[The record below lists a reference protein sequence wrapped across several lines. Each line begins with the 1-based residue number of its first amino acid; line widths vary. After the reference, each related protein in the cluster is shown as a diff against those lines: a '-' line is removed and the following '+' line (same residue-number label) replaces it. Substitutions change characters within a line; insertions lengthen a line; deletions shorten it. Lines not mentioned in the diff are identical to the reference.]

1 MIYGIKIATRYL
13 TANRAQS
20 LLLVLGVAV
29 GVYVFVFMSA
39 LIGGLAVLLIDRTV
53 GSIAHVV
60 VEPADREPVSLVGD
74 GSGTLVAVLKST
86 QQRPT
91 LQSAEAYLPIL
102 ANAPHVSVVVGKV
115 LGNGFVVKG
124 EAVAPVQIT
133 GVEGKDISAIA
144 DIGSNLVAGSTD
156 LMLGTA
162 VIGKGLAD
170 NLGIGV
176 GQSVIIRSDR
186 DIEQSITVGGIFELG
201 LAAIDD
207 TAVFLN
213 LRAARVLLDL
223 PAGLSR
229 YEIKL
234 DDLQLARTA
243 AADIRGRTGL
253 KVTAWQDQNAQLLE
267 GLTAQARS
275 GDLIKAFALITIVIG
290 VASALLLSTYRRQ
303 SEIGIMR
310 AMGASRGFVVLVF
323 VIQGALIGLAGGLI
337 GAGLGY
343 LSLLPFPPPELTS
356 GGGLPVDYRQGAY
369 GAAILLT
376 LIGAVVAAIWP
387 ANRGVPP
394 GSSAGAFLRVE
405 CYLPIAPR

>member
-1 MIYGIKIATRYL
+1 MLYSIKIATRYL
-13 TANRAQS
+13 TATRGQS

-53 GSIAHVV
+53 GSIAHVIV
-60 VEPADREPVSLVGD
+60 GPADRNPALLQEAP
-74 GSGTLVAVLKST
+74 GTMLAVLKSS

-102 ANAPHVSVVVGKV
+102 ETAPHVSVVVGKL
-115 LGNGFVVKG
+115 LGNGFMVKG

-133 GVEGKDISAIA
+133 GLEAKDISAIA
-144 DIGSNLVAGSTD
+144 DIEASLVAGSSE

-162 VIGKGLAD
+162 VIGSGLAES
-170 NLGIGV
+170 LGIGI
-176 GQSVIIRSDR
+176 GQSLVIRSER
-186 DIEQSITVGGIFELG
+186 DVEQSITIGGIFQLG
-201 LAAIDD
+201 LAAVDD
-207 TAVFLN
+207 AAVYLN
-213 LRAARVLLDL
+213 IRAARVLLDL
-223 PAGLSR
+223 PEGLSR
-229 YEIKL
+229 YDIKL
-234 DDLQLARTA
+234 DDLQQARIV
-243 AADIRGRTGL
+243 ADDLRARTGL
-253 KVTAWQDQNAQLLE
+253 KATAWQDQNAQLLE

-275 GDLIKAFALITIVIG
+275 GDLIKGFALVTIIIG

-310 AMGASRGFVVLVF
+310 AMGASRGFVVTVF
-323 VIQGALIGLAGGLI
+323 VIQGALIGLAGGLL

-369 GAAILLT
+369 GAAIALT
-376 LIGAVVAAIWP
+376 LAGAIAAALWP
-387 ANRGVPP
+387 AYAASRIDPVKAIGP
-394 GSSAGAFLRVE
+394 
-405 CYLPIAPR
+405 

>member
-1 MIYGIKIATRYL
+1 MLYSLKIATRYL

-20 LLLVLGVAV
+20 ALLVLGVAV

-60 VEPADREPVSLVGD
+60 VEPADRDPGLITSDRD
-74 GSGTLVAVLKST
+74 GALVAVLKSS

-91 LQSAEAYLPIL
+91 LQSAEAYVPIL
-102 ANAPHVSVVVGKV
+102 SAVPHVEIVVGR
-115 LGNGFVVKG
+115 LSGNGFMVKG
-124 EAVAPVQIT
+124 EAVAPVQII
-133 GVEGKDISAIA
+133 GLEAKDISAIA
-144 DIGSNLVAGSTD
+144 NIEASLVAGSTD

-170 NLGIGV
+170 SIGIGV

-186 DIEQSITVGGIFELG
+186 DIEQSITVGGIFSLG
-201 LAAIDD
+201 VGGVDD
-207 TAVFLN
+207 TAVYLN
-213 LRAARVLLDL
+213 IRAARVLLDL
-223 PAGLSR
+223 PEGLSR

-234 DDLQLARTA
+234 DDLQLARTV
-243 AADIRGRTGL
+243 AADIRARTGL
-253 KVTAWQDQNAQLLE
+253 KATAWQEQNAQLLE

-275 GDLIKAFALITIVIG
+275 GDLIKGFALVTIIIG

-310 AMGASRGFVVLVF
+310 AMGASRGFVILVF

-343 LSLLPFPPPELTS
+343 LTLLPFPPPEATA

-369 GAAILLT
+369 VAAIVLT
-376 LIGAVVAAIWP
+376 LIGAIVAAIWP
-387 ANRGVPP
+387 AN
-394 GSSAGAFLRVE
+394 SAARVD
-405 CYLPIAPR
+405 PVKAIGP

>member
-1 MIYGIKIATRYL
+1 MLYSIKIAARYL

-20 LLLVLGVAV
+20 LLLVAGVAV

-60 VEPADREPVSLVGD
+60 VEPAERDPVSLVGD
-74 GSGTLVAVLKST
+74 DTGTLVAVLKSS

-102 ANAPHVSVVVGKV
+102 TSVPHVEVVVGKV
-115 LGNGFVVKG
+115 VGNGFMVKG
-124 EAVAPVQIT
+124 EAVSPVQVT
-133 GVEGKDISAIA
+133 GIEAKDISAIA
-144 DIGSNLVAGSTD
+144 NIGAKLVAGSTD

-170 NLGIGV
+170 SLGIGV
-176 GQSVIIRSDR
+176 GQSVILRSDR
-186 DIEQSITVGGIFELG
+186 DIEQSITIGGIFQIG
-201 LAAIDD
+201 VAGVDD
-207 TAVFLN
+207 TTVYLN
-213 LRAARVLLDL
+213 LRAARVLFDL
-223 PAGLSR
+223 PEGLSR
-229 YEIKL
+229 YDIKL

-243 AADIRGRTGL
+243 AADIVARTGL
-253 KVTAWQDQNAQLLE
+253 KATAWQDQNEQLLE
-267 GLTAQARS
+267 GLSAQGRS
-275 GDLIKAFALITIVIG
+275 GTLIKGFALVTIVIG

-323 VIQGALIGLAGGLI
+323 VIQGALIGLAGGLL

-343 LSLLPFPPPELTS
+343 LSLAPFPPPETTGAS
-356 GGGLPVDYRQGAY
+356 GLPIDVRQGAY
-369 GAAILLT
+369 DAAILLT
-376 LIGAVVAAIWP
+376 LLGAVLASIWP
-387 ANRGVPP
+387 AN
-394 GSSAGAFLRVE
+394 SASRIDPVKAIG
-405 CYLPIAPR
+405 P

>member
-1 MIYGIKIATRYL
+1 MLYSFKIATRYL

-39 LIGGLAVLLIDRTV
+39 LIGGLAVLLTDRTV
-53 GSIAHVV
+53 GSIAHVII
-60 VEPADREPVSLVGD
+60 EPADQDPTALVSG
-74 GSGTLVAVLKST
+74 GQTLVAVLKSS
-86 QQRPT
+86 QQRPA

-102 ANAPHVSVVVGKV
+102 QSTPGVAVVVGKL
-115 LGNGFVVKG
+115 LGNGFMIKG

-133 GVEGKDISAIA
+133 GVEASEISAIA
-144 DIGSNLVAGSTD
+144 DIEANLVAGSTD
-156 LMLGTA
+156 LALGTA

-170 NLGIGV
+170 TLGIGV
-176 GQSVIIRSDR
+176 GQSVVLRSDR
-186 DIEQSITVGGIFELG
+186 GIEQSVTIGGIFELG
-201 LAAIDD
+201 VAGVDD
-207 TAVFLN
+207 TAVFLST
-213 LRAARVLLDL
+213 RAARVLLDL
-223 PAGLSR
+223 PEGLSR

-234 DDLQLARTA
+234 DDLQAAQRV
-243 AADIRGRTGL
+243 AADLRGRTGL
-253 KVTAWQDQNAQLLE
+253 KATAWQDQNAQLLE

-275 GDLIKAFALITIVIG
+275 GDLIKGFALVTIIIG

-310 AMGASRGFVVLVF
+310 AMGASRGFVIFVF

-343 LSLLPFPPPELTS
+343 LSLLPFPPPEFTS

-369 GAAILLT
+369 GAAIVLT
-376 LIGAVVAAIWP
+376 LTGAILAAIWP
-387 ANRGVPP
+387 AY
-394 GSSAGAFLRVE
+394 SASRIDPVKAIG
-405 CYLPIAPR
+405 P

>member
-1 MIYGIKIATRYL
+1 VLYSLKIAARYL

-53 GSIAHVV
+53 GSIAHIV

-74 GSGTLVAVLKST
+74 DRGTLVAVLKSSL
-86 QQRPT
+86 QRFT
-91 LQSAEAYLPIL
+91 LQSPEAYLPIL
-102 ANAPHVSVVVGKV
+102 SSVPHVSVVVGRV
-115 LGNGFVVKG
+115 LGNGFLAKG

-144 DIGSNLVAGSTD
+144 DIGGSLIAGSTD

-162 VIGKGLAD
+162 VVGKGLAET
-170 NLGIGV
+170 LGIGV
-176 GQSVIIRSDR
+176 GQSLIIRSDR
-186 DIEQSITVGGIFELG
+186 DIEQSITIGGIFELG
-201 LAAIDD
+201 LAAVDD

-213 LRAARVLLDL
+213 IRAARVLFDL

-234 DDLQLARTA
+234 DDLQLARVA
-243 AADIRGRTGL
+243 AADIAGRTGL
-253 KVTAWQDQNAQLLE
+253 KATAWQEQNAQLLE
-267 GLTAQARS
+267 GLSAQASS

-323 VIQGALIGLAGGLI
+323 VIQGALIGLSGGLI
-337 GAGLGY
+337 GAVLGY

-356 GGGLPVDYRQGAY
+356 GGGLPVDYRLGNY

-376 LIGAVVAAIWP
+376 FIGAVAAAIWP
-387 ANRGVPP
+387 AN
-394 GSSAGAFLRVE
+394 SAARIDPVKAIG
-405 CYLPIAPR
+405 P

>member
-1 MIYGIKIATRYL
+1 MLYSIKIATRYL
-13 TANRAQS
+13 TATRGQS

-53 GSIAHVV
+53 GSIAHVI
-60 VEPADREPVSLVGD
+60 VEPADRNPALLKEAP
-74 GSGTLVAVLKST
+74 GTLLAVLKSS

-102 ANAPHVSVVVGKV
+102 ETAPHVSVVVGKL
-115 LGNGFVVKG
+115 LGNGFMVKG

-133 GVEGKDISAIA
+133 GLESKDISAIA
-144 DIGSNLVAGSTD
+144 DIDASLVAGSSE

-162 VIGKGLAD
+162 VIGSGLAES
-170 NLGIGV
+170 LGIGI
-176 GQSVIIRSDR
+176 GQSLVIRSER
-186 DIEQSITVGGIFELG
+186 DVEQSITIGGIFQLG
-201 LAAIDD
+201 LAAVDNA
-207 TAVFLN
+207 AVYLN
-213 LRAARVLLDL
+213 IRAARVLLDL
-223 PAGLSR
+223 PEGLSR

-234 DDLQLARTA
+234 DDLQQARVV
-243 AADIRGRTGL
+243 ADDLRARTGL
-253 KVTAWQDQNAQLLE
+253 KATAWQDQNAQLLE

-275 GDLIKAFALITIVIG
+275 GDLIKGFALVTIIIG

-310 AMGASRGFVVLVF
+310 AMGASRGFVVTVF
-323 VIQGALIGLAGGLI
+323 VIQGALVGLAGGLL

-369 GAAILLT
+369 GAAIALT
-376 LIGAVVAAIWP
+376 LAGAIAAALWP
-387 ANRGVPP
+387 AYAASRIDPVKAIGP
-394 GSSAGAFLRVE
+394 
-405 CYLPIAPR
+405 

>member
-1 MIYGIKIATRYL
+1 MVYSLKIALRYL

-20 LLLVLGVAV
+20 ALLVLGVAV

-60 VEPADREPVSLVGD
+60 VEAADREPVSLMDPAARAQVV
-74 GSGTLVAVLKST
+74 TIKST

-91 LQSAEAYLPIL
+91 LQSAAAYLSIL
-102 ANAPHVSVVVGKV
+102 RDLPHVRVVVGKV
-115 LGNGFVVKG
+115 LGNGFMVKG
-124 EAVAPVQIT
+124 EAVRPVQIT
-133 GVEGKDISAIA
+133 GVEAGEISAIA
-144 DIGSNLVAGSTD
+144 DIEARLVAGSTD

-170 NLGIGV
+170 ALGVGV
-176 GQSVIIRSDR
+176 GQSVIVRSDR
-186 DIEQSITVGGIFELG
+186 NIEQSITVGGIFQLG
-201 LAAIDD
+201 VAGVDD
-207 TAVFLN
+207 TAVYLN
-213 LRAARVLLDL
+213 IRAARVLLDL
-223 PAGLSR
+223 PEGLSR

-234 DDLQLARTA
+234 DDLQLARQA
-243 AADIRGRTGL
+243 ASDIRARTGL

-267 GLTAQARS
+267 GLTAQASS
-275 GDLIKAFALITIVIG
+275 GNLIKAFALVTIVIG

-310 AMGASRGFVVLVF
+310 AMGAKRGFVVLVF

-343 LSLLPFPPPELTS
+343 VSLLPFPPPEAAS

-369 GAAILLT
+369 LAAIMLT
-376 LIGAVVAAIWP
+376 LAGAMLAAIWP
-387 ANRGVPP
+387 ANAA
-394 GSSAGAFLRVE
+394 SRVD
-405 CYLPIAPR
+405 PVKAIGP

>member
-1 MIYGIKIATRYL
+1 MLYSIKIATRYL
-13 TANRAQS
+13 TATRGQS

-53 GSIAHVV
+53 GSIAHVI
-60 VEPADREPVSLVGD
+60 VEPADRNPALLQEAP
-74 GSGTLVAVLKST
+74 GTMLAVLKSS

-102 ANAPHVSVVVGKV
+102 ETAPHVSVVVGKL
-115 LGNGFVVKG
+115 LGNGFMVKG

-133 GVEGKDISAIA
+133 GLEAKDISAIA
-144 DIGSNLVAGSTD
+144 DIEASLVAGSSE

-162 VIGKGLAD
+162 VIGSGLAES
-170 NLGIGV
+170 LGIGI
-176 GQSVIIRSDR
+176 GQSLVIRSER
-186 DIEQSITVGGIFELG
+186 DVEQSITIGGIFQLG
-201 LAAIDD
+201 LAAVDD
-207 TAVFLN
+207 AAVYLN
-213 LRAARVLLDL
+213 IRAARVLLDL
-223 PAGLSR
+223 PEGLSR
-229 YEIKL
+229 YDIKL
-234 DDLQLARTA
+234 DDLQQARIV
-243 AADIRGRTGL
+243 ADDLRARTGL
-253 KVTAWQDQNAQLLE
+253 KATAWQDQNAQLLE

-275 GDLIKAFALITIVIG
+275 GDLIKGFALVTIIIG

-310 AMGASRGFVVLVF
+310 AMGASRGFVVTVF
-323 VIQGALIGLAGGLI
+323 VIQGALIGLAGGLL

-369 GAAILLT
+369 GAAIALT
-376 LIGAVVAAIWP
+376 LAGAIAAALWP
-387 ANRGVPP
+387 AYAASRIDPVKAIGP
-394 GSSAGAFLRVE
+394 
-405 CYLPIAPR
+405 

>member
-1 MIYGIKIATRYL
+1 MFYGIKIATRYL

-60 VEPADREPVSLVGD
+60 VEPADREPVSLVGE
-74 GSGTLVAVLKST
+74 GAGTLVAVLKST

-144 DIGSNLVAGSTD
+144 DIESNLVAGSTD

-162 VIGKGLAD
+162 VIGRGLAD
-170 NLGIGV
+170 ALGIGV

-337 GAGLGY
+337 GAGLGFLWFGY

-376 LIGAVVAAIWP
+376 LIGAVIAAIWP
-387 ANRGVPP
+387 AN
-394 GSSAGAFLRVE
+394 SASRIDPVKAIG
-405 CYLPIAPR
+405 P